1 MRGYALG
8 VNAGS
13 ERRRAAAVISGAAA
27 FVFFTLVWHA
37 SAHWSWPV
45 ALAGGAL
52 MGLLVL
58 GSQSF
63 LMRAAGRRSA
73 QPGGRGK

>member
-1 MRGYALG
+1 MLLG

-13 ERRRAAAVISGAAA
+13 ERRRAAAAISGAAA
-27 FVFFTLVWHA
+27 LVFFALVWHA
-37 SAHWSWPV
+37 SAHWSWPA
-45 ALAGGAL
+45 ALTGAAL
-52 MGLLVL
+52 MGLVVF
-58 GSQSF
+58 GSQWF